1 MLWKLGISY
10 ACISA
15 FSSNL
20 FRGGFVME
28 GADNYFLFSK
38 CFLEQFAWKHSFDA
52 STCNPLYYVG
62 DRLIT
67 GYFSYLF

>member
-1 MLWKLGISY
+1 
-10 ACISA
+10 
-15 FSSNL
+15 
-20 FRGGFVME
+20 ME